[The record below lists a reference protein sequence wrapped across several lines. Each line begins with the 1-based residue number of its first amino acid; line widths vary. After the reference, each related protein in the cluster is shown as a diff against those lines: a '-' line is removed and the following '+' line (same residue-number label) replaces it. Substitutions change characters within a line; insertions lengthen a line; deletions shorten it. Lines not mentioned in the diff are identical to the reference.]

1 MEVIVTSSVAEKL
14 NENVLQEGS
23 KNHLFKLQVFAN
35 SFDKQFR
42 ELLFLQN
49 NVLRMLN
56 DTIGK
61 IKPKK

>member
-14 NENVLQEGS
+14 NENVLQDS